1 MAVSTL
7 THLNFTGNARPA
19 LEFYQSVFGGHL
31 MIMKHGT
38 PLETQADDRDTGYV
52 PMTADD
58 PDADRVAFGMVV
70 AENGFR
76 IAAYDVLGTTATN
89 PDGGIAARPGP
100 AAPRAGGVTHTEP
113 FFVLLNGDSLD
124 ELTPLWQG
132 LTQDGTVIA
141 DLGPAPFAPVYG
153 MVTDR
158 FGITWVFGLAQGG

>member
-31 MIMKHGT
+31 MIMAHGT
-38 PLETQADDRDTGYV
+38 QLENDADGRDTGYV
-52 PMTADD
+52 PMAADD
-58 PDADRVAFGMVV
+58 PDAERVAFGMVV

-76 IAAYDVLGTTATN
+76 IAAYDVLGSTAAT
-89 PDGGIAARPGP
+89 GGIAAPAGP
-100 AAPRAGGVTHTEP
+100 ASPRAQGVTHTEP
-113 FFVLLNGDSLD
+113 FYVLLNGGSLD

-132 LTQDGTVIA
+132 LEQGGTVIA
-141 DLGPAPFAPVYG
+141 ELGPAPFAPVYG

-158 FGITWVFGLAQGG
+158 FGVTWVFGLAQGG

>member
-19 LEFYQSVFGGHL
+19 LEFYRSVFGGHL
-31 MIMKHGT
+31 VIMEHGAQ
-38 PLETQADDRDTGYV
+38 LEPPADGRDTGYV
-52 PMTADD
+52 PMAADH
-58 PDADRVAFGMVV
+58 PDAGRVAFGMVV

-76 IAAYDVLGTTATN
+76 IAAYDVLGTAETDSA
-89 PDGGIAARPGP
+89 GGIAAPSGP
-100 AAPRAGGVTHTEP
+100 AAPRARGVTHTEP

-132 LTQDGTVIA
+132 LSQDGTVIA

-158 FGITWVFGLAQGG
+158 FGVTWIFGLAHGG